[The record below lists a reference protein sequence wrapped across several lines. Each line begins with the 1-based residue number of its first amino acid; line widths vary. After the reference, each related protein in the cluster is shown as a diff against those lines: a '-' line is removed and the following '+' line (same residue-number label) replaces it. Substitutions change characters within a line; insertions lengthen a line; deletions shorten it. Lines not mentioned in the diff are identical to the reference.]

1 MASDIS
7 LLMQRVEE
15 PSYPGLWAQKDKNNL
30 SDTTETCVWGVGYA

>member
-15 PSYPGLWAQKDKNNL
+15 ASYPGLWAQKDKNNL
-30 SDTTETCVWGVGYA
+30 SDTTECVGLGYA